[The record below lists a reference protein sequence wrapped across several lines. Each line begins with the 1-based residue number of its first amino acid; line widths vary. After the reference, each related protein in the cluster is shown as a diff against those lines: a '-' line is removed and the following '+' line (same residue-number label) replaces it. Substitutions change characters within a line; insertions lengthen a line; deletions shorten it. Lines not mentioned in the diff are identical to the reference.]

1 MKKII
6 KILSS
11 KDNNLITKV
20 SHLDLSLNNL
30 GDEGMLYLSLWLS
43 TQNNSNSDNYSTIIV
58 LKLSQ
63 VGTSQIGFK
72 YLFEAL

>member
-1 MKKII
+1 M
-6 KILSS
+6 
-11 KDNNLITKV
+11 
-20 SHLDLSLNNL
+20 SHLDLSLNDL

-43 TQNNSNSDNYSTIIV
+43 THNNSDSDNYSTIIV

-63 VGTSQIGFK
+63 VGASQIGFK